1 MAKLSVELDSG
12 GLCETVGMK
21 EVSSTVAALLPK
33 PLDFVEVA
41 VLERGG
47 IVESRHKGIAALVD
61 PDGKL
66 IDHLGSAKRLIYP
79 RSAVKPLQVVAMRR
93 AGLLLEGEQLAV
105 SSSSHQGT
113 PAHIALVE
121 AILRNSG
128 LSEADLQ
135 CPLAWPGN
143 PTARAESSGESRLA
157 FNCSGKHA
165 AFLAACVVARFDT
178 KTYLAADHP
187 LQQLIVQVLEEY
199 SGEKILHSSID
210 GCGAP
215 LHAMTVEGL
224 ARAIGR
230 FTATETD
237 VVDAMLANPWAVG
250 DTASMDALVMQ
261 HGMVAKVGAEGVFVI
276 GLRSGHGVAVKI
288 ADGSMR
294 AAPLVALALLHRNSL
309 ITHAAYAELKSALA
323 VKSLGGS
330 QVLGELE
337 ILV

>member
-1 MAKLSVELDSG
+1 MNEL
-12 GLCETVGMK
+12 
-21 EVSSTVAALLPK
+21 SSTVSALLPK

-61 PDGKL
+61 PEGKL

-79 RSAVKPLQVVAMRR
+79 RSAVKPLQVIAMRR
-93 AGLLLEGEQLAV
+93 AGLMLEGAQLAV
-105 SSSSHQGT
+105 SSASHQGT
-113 PAHIALVE
+113 PEHIALVE
-121 AILRNSG
+121 AILRDAG

-143 PTARAESSGESRLA
+143 PLARAKASEETRLA

-165 AFLAACVVARFDT
+165 AFLAACVIAGYDT
-178 KTYLAADHP
+178 KTYLDANHP
-187 LQQLIVQVLEEY
+187 LQQLVEQVLEEY

-224 ARAIGR
+224 ARAIGK
-230 FTATETD
+230 FTAIDSD

-250 DTASMDALVMQ
+250 DTASMDALVMK
-261 HGMVAKVGAEGVFVI
+261 HGMVAKIGAEGVFVI
-276 GLRSGHGVAVKI
+276 GLKTGHGVAVKI
-288 ADGSMR
+288 ADGSLR
-294 AAPLVALALLHRNSL
+294 AAPLVALALLHRNQL
-309 ITHAAYAELKSALA
+309 ITDAAYAELNTALA
-323 VKSLGGS
+323 VKSLGGA

>member
-1 MAKLSVELDSG
+1 
-12 GLCETVGMK
+12 MK

-61 PDGKL
+61 SEGKL

-93 AGLLLEGEQLAV
+93 AGLMLEGEQLAV
-105 SSSSHQGT
+105 SSASHQGT
-113 PAHIALVE
+113 AAHIALVE
-121 AILRNSG
+121 AILRDAG

-143 PTARAESSGESRLA
+143 PTARAKASEETRLA

-165 AFLAACVVARFDT
+165 AFLAACGVAGYDT

-224 ARAIGR
+224 ARAICK
-230 FTATETD
+230 FTATDGD

-250 DTASMDALVMQ
+250 DTNSMDALVMK

-294 AAPLVALALLHRNSL
+294 ATPLVALALLHRNQL
-309 ITHAAYAELKSALA
+309 VTDAAIAELKTALA

>member
-1 MAKLSVELDSG
+1 MNEL
-12 GLCETVGMK
+12 
-21 EVSSTVAALLPK
+21 SSTVSALLPK

-47 IVESRHKGIAALVD
+47 IVESRQKGIAALVD
-61 PDGKL
+61 PEGKL
-66 IDHLGSAKRLIYP
+66 IDHLGSAKRLVYP

-93 AGLLLEGEQLAV
+93 AGLMLEGAQLAV
-105 SSSSHQGT
+105 SSASHQGT

-121 AILRNSG
+121 AILRNAG

-143 PTARAESSGESRLA
+143 PMARAGSSGESRLA

-165 AFLAACVVARFDT
+165 AFLAACVVAGYDT

-187 LQQLIVQVLEEY
+187 LQQLIVQVLEKY

-224 ARAIGR
+224 ARAIGK
-230 FTATETD
+230 FTSTDSD
-237 VVDAMLANPWAVG
+237 VVDAMLANSWAVG
-250 DTASMDALVMQ
+250 DTASMDALVMKR
-261 HGMVAKVGAEGVFVI
+261 GMVAKIGAEGVFVI
-276 GLRSGHGVAVKI
+276 GLKTGHGVAVKI
-288 ADGSMR
+288 ADGSLR
-294 AAPLVALALLHRNSL
+294 AAPLVALALLHRNQL
-309 ITHAAYAELKSALA
+309 ITDAAYAELKTALA
-323 VKSLGGS
+323 VKSLGGA
-330 QVLGELE
+330 QVLGELKV
-337 ILV
+337 L

>member
-1 MAKLSVELDSG
+1 M
-12 GLCETVGMK
+12 CETDEMK
-21 EVSSTVAALLPK
+21 DLSATVAALLPK

-41 VLERGG
+41 MLERGG
-47 IVESRHKGIAALVD
+47 IVESRHKGIAALVESE
-61 PDGKL
+61 GKL
-66 IDHLGSAKRLIYP
+66 IDHLGSAKRLVYP

-93 AGLLLEGEQLAV
+93 AGLMLEGAQLAV
-105 SSSSHQGT
+105 SSASHQGT
-113 PAHIALVE
+113 PEHIALVE
-121 AILRNSG
+121 AILRDAG

-143 PTARAESSGESRLA
+143 PLARAKASKETRLA

-165 AFLAACVVARFDT
+165 AFLAACVVAGYDT
-178 KTYLAADHP
+178 KTYLAANHP
-187 LQQLIVQVLEEY
+187 LQQLIEQVLEEY

-224 ARAIGR
+224 ARAIGK
-230 FTATETD
+230 FTATDSD

-250 DTASMDALVMQ
+250 DTASMDALVMK
-261 HGMVAKVGAEGVFVI
+261 HGMVAKIGAEGVFVI
-276 GLRSGHGVAVKI
+276 GLKTGHGVAVKI
-288 ADGSMR
+288 ADGSLR
-294 AAPLVALALLHRNSL
+294 AAPLVALALLQRNQL
-309 ITHAAYAELKSALA
+309 ITDAALAELKTALA
-323 VKSLGGS
+323 VKSLGGA

>member
-1 MAKLSVELDSG
+1 MYEISA
-12 GLCETVGMK
+12 
-21 EVSSTVAALLPK
+21 TVAALLPK

-47 IVESRHKGIAALVD
+47 IVESRHRGIAALVD
-61 PDGKL
+61 PDGKV
-66 IDHLGSAKRLIYP
+66 IEHLGSAKRLIYP
-79 RSAVKPLQVVAMRR
+79 RSAVKPLQVIAMRK
-93 AGLLLEGEQLAV
+93 AGLMLEEAQLAV
-105 SSSSHQGT
+105 SSASHQGT

-121 AILRNSG
+121 AILRDAD

-143 PTARAESSGESRLA
+143 PTSRAKASEETRLA

-165 AFLAACVVARFDT
+165 AFLASCVVAGFDT
-178 KTYLAADHP
+178 KTYLSADHP
-187 LQQLIVQVLEEY
+187 LQQLVEQVLEEY

-224 ARAIGR
+224 ARAIGK
-230 FTATETD
+230 FTATHSD

-261 HGMVAKVGAEGVFVI
+261 HGMVAKIGAEGVFVI

-288 ADGSMR
+288 ADGSLR
-294 AAPLVALALLHRNSL
+294 AAPLVAVALLHRNHL
-309 ITHAAYAELKSALA
+309 ITHAAYAELKTALA
-323 VKSLGGS
+323 VKSLGGAE
-330 QVLGELE
+330 VLGELK

>member
-1 MAKLSVELDSG
+1 M
-12 GLCETVGMK
+12 CETDEMN
-21 EVSSTVAALLPK
+21 ELSSTVSALLPK

-61 PDGKL
+61 PEGKL

-93 AGLLLEGEQLAV
+93 AGLMLEGAQLAV
-105 SSSSHQGT
+105 SSASHQGT
-113 PAHIALVE
+113 PEHIALVE
-121 AILRNSG
+121 AILRDAG

-143 PTARAESSGESRLA
+143 PMARAKASKETRLA

-165 AFLAACVVARFDT
+165 AFLAACVVAGFDT
-178 KTYLAADHP
+178 KTYLDANHP
-187 LQQLIVQVLEEY
+187 LQQLVEQVLEEY

-224 ARAIGR
+224 ARAIGK
-230 FTATETD
+230 FTSTDSD

-250 DTASMDALVMQ
+250 DTASMDALVMK
-261 HGMVAKVGAEGVFVI
+261 HGMVAKIGAEGVFVI
-276 GLRSGHGVAVKI
+276 GLKTGHGVAVKI
-288 ADGSMR
+288 ADGSLR
-294 AAPLVALALLHRNSL
+294 AAPLLALALLHRNQL
-309 ITHAAYAELKSALA
+309 ITDATYAELKIALA
-323 VKSLGGS
+323 VKSLGGA
-330 QVLGELE
+330 QVLGELKV
-337 ILV
+337 L

>member
-12 GLCETVGMK
+12 GLCETDEMN
-21 EVSSTVAALLPK
+21 ELSSTVSALLPK

-61 PDGKL
+61 PEGKL
-66 IDHLGSAKRLIYP
+66 IDHLGSAKRLVYP

-93 AGLLLEGEQLAV
+93 AGLMLEGAQLAV
-105 SSSSHQGT
+105 SSASHQGT

-121 AILRNSG
+121 AILRNAG

-143 PTARAESSGESRLA
+143 PMARAGSSGESRLA

-165 AFLAACVVARFDT
+165 AFLAACVVAGYDT

-224 ARAIGR
+224 ARAIGK
-230 FTATETD
+230 FTSTDSD
-237 VVDAMLANPWAVG
+237 VVDAMLANSWAVG
-250 DTASMDALVMQ
+250 DTASMDALVMKR
-261 HGMVAKVGAEGVFVI
+261 GMVAKIGAEGVFVI
-276 GLRSGHGVAVKI
+276 GLKTGHGVAVKI
-288 ADGSMR
+288 ADGSLR
-294 AAPLVALALLHRNSL
+294 AAPLVALALLHRNQL
-309 ITHAAYAELKSALA
+309 ITDAAYAELKTALA
-323 VKSLGGS
+323 VKSLGGA
-330 QVLGELE
+330 QVLGELKV
-337 ILV
+337 L